1 MEVAKQVGKNVR
13 YYRKLKGL
21 TQEQLAESTET
32 YGSYIGRLERGEQN
46 VQLETLHKIADA
58 LQISVYALFRN
69 PGYDELRDQ
78 TWIWQIVQL
87 LQEQPAEEQ
96 ARAYRVLKEMF
107 RQKS

>member
-1 MEVAKQVGKNVR
+1 MDVAKQVGKNVR

-46 VQLETLHKIADA
+46 VQLETLHRIADA
-58 LQISVYALFRN
+58 LQVSVYALFRT
-69 PGYDELRDQ
+69 PGFDQLNDQ
-78 TWIWQIVQL
+78 TRIWQIVQL
-87 LQEQPAEEQ
+87 LQEQSAEEQ

-107 RQKS
+107 RQK